1 MLLLLRKYPEPQ
13 KDRLRIRLE
22 SAGKGT
28 IMHNG
33 IANQL
38 ASTIMFKFGIEHEVA
53 LINAKGQL
61 ADFSRAKFSELAQII
76 ERLPSYESDGN
87 QLHIGDAGIRQKR
100 WYLEGMERFSNTGEL
115 TAFIPKGI
123 EIRTTIH
130 STVKS
135 TIAELQ
141 ASFHLLREAASNLG
155 FSPALATFNPYLTTF
170 DLDSPLSEYE
180 IKWLEAFPEDQTDH
194 IAMLSY
200 GPDLNLSLTG
210 MSFEEVIDAGQKLIY
225 YSPYIIPF
233 SYSSPFFNGS
243 LWDGL
248 SVRTFI
254 RTGLRSTVRV
264 FLEKPEQ
271 QIYSQPVSTKVAR
284 LPAEVG
290 RIEFK
295 AFDGCDDFTMYASLL
310 ALLKGIILDKS
321 LLGRSTLPDVA
332 LHQISARFGFDNEAI
347 FDNANQVL
355 QAAQSALND
364 HADPDSELLRQLFT
378 RLKQRRT
385 RSHELIESFHR
396 LGSIKEVLQDT
407 YQFSGLDS
415 IA

>member
-1 MLLLLRKYPEPQ
+1 
-13 KDRLRIRLE
+13 
-22 SAGKGT
+22 
-28 IMHNG
+28 
-33 IANQL
+33 
-38 ASTIMFKFGIEHEVA
+38 MFQFGIEHEVA
-53 LINAKGQL
+53 LINPEGQL

-76 ERLPSYESDGN
+76 ERLPSYENDSN

-100 WYLEGMERFSNTGEL
+100 WYLEGMERFSNTGKL
-115 TAFIPKGI
+115 IDFVPKGI

-130 STVKS
+130 SDIPSVIS
-135 TIAELQ
+135 ELKT
-141 ASFHLLREAASNLG
+141 SFHLLRKVSLELG
-155 FSPALATFNPYLTTF
+155 FSPVLVTFNPNLTIF
-170 DLDSPLSEYE
+170 DPEPPFNEYE
-180 IKWLEAFPEDQTDH
+180 TKWLEAFPEEQTDH

-200 GPDLNLSLTG
+200 GPDLNLSLIG
-210 MSFEEVIDAGQKLIY
+210 MSPEEIIDTGQKLIY

-233 SYSSPFFNGS
+233 SYSSPFSGS

-248 SVRTFI
+248 SIRTFI

-271 QIYSQPVSTKVAR
+271 QISSQPILTKVAR

-295 AFDGCDDFTMYASLL
+295 AFDSCDDFAIYASLL
-310 ALLKGIILDKS
+310 ALLKGIVLDKS
-321 LLGRSTLPDVA
+321 LLGRSILPDVA
-332 LHQISARFGFDNEAI
+332 LHQTSARFGFDHAVI

-364 HADPDSELLRQLFT
+364 NADPDSELLTPLFT
-378 RLKQRRT
+378 SLEQRKT

-396 LGSIKEVLQDT
+396 LGSIEKVLQDT
-407 YQFSGLDS
+407 YQLPGLDFM
-415 IA
+415 A